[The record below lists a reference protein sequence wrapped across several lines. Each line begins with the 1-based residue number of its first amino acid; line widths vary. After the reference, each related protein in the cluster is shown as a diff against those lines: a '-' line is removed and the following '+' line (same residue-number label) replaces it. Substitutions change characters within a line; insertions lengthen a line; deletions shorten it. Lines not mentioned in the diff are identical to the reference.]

1 MTVSNIVR
9 NPKMAGLFYFSPCYG
24 LNLFPE
30 MIDAYLNGPR
40 TLSNERLSY
49 LVISQQQVEDLEA
62 SALDV
67 QNFDLLLCA
76 THFLG
81 TLIWL

>member
-1 MTVSNIVR
+1 
-9 NPKMAGLFYFSPCYG
+9 
-24 LNLFPE
+24 

-49 LVISQQQVEDLEA
+49 LVISQQPVEDLDA

-81 TLIWL
+81 TFIWL

>member
-1 MTVSNIVR
+1 
-9 NPKMAGLFYFSPCYG
+9 
-24 LNLFPE
+24 

-40 TLSNERLSY
+40 TLSNERLSH
-49 LVISQQQVEDLEA
+49 LVISQQPAQDGSETLDSASDL
-62 SALDV
+62 

-81 TLIWL
+81 KLTIINDQLI